1 MKMGIKTGGKLTIN
15 TFGGLG
21 VGGEFDNDAYRRASS
36 AKWIPYDEYIAIE
49 CIIAPGSMYQLL
61 TDIGQVS
68 NVYAQFRFV
77 NPAYLQG
84 GLRVVRE
91 DGSCID
97 FRSGGK
103 AGVDN
108 LLATSKDIVDA
119 DFIHQNED
127 YSATP
132 YYPKGAN
139 ESSGVTIA
147 WGVDLGGRTVD
158 SMLRDGVPKNIV
170 DKLSP
175 YVGPRGETAKDIL
188 NKNEDHLPALT
199 PDEGALISDIYMK
212 KTIDEVA
219 TAYNQDSKS
228 LTFSQIPYNTRTA
241 IIDLAYNYGTN
252 LRKVTPVFWND
263 IVSHNWQKA
272 YDEFMDF
279 KDNNPGRR
287 KKEGGLVH
295 IDIINNLYLTII

>member
-1 MKMGIKTGGKLTIN
+1 MGIKTGGKLTIH

-36 AKWIPYDEYIAIE
+36 AKWLPYDEYIAIE

-61 TDIGQVS
+61 TDVGQAAS
-68 NVYAQFRFV
+68 VYAQFRFV

-108 LLATSKDIVDA
+108 LLAASKDIVDA
-119 DFIHQNED
+119 DFIHQYEG

-132 YYPKGAN
+132 YFPKGAN
-139 ESSGVTIA
+139 DHSGVTIA
-147 WGVDLGGRTVD
+147 WGVDLGGRTVE
-158 SMLRDGVPKNIV
+158 SMLKDGVPKNIM

-175 YVGPRGETAKDIL
+175 YVGPRGEKAKDVL
-188 NKNEDHLPALT
+188 NKNKDNLPSLS

-212 KTIDEVA
+212 KTIDEIA

-241 IIDLAYNYGTN
+241 IVDLAYNYGTN
-252 LRKVTPVFWND
+252 LREATPIFWND
-263 IVSHNWQKA
+263 IVSHDWQKA
-272 YDEFMDF
+272 HDELMNFHS
-279 KDNNPGRR
+279 KNPDLIKRR
-287 KKEGGLVH
+287 EKEGGLVH
-295 IDIINNLYLTII
+295 TDIINGMYLK